1 MRIKLENYRERFLV
15 SSLSVSLPEGV
26 KNFLPHS
33 YQETCFAK
41 PVLAE

>member
-1 MRIKLENYRERFLV
+1 MRIKLENYRERFLA
-15 SSLSVSLPEGV
+15 SSLSVSLPEKV
-26 KNFLPHS
+26 KIFLLHS

>member
-26 KNFLPHS
+26 KIFLPHS

-41 PVLAE
+41 LVVAE